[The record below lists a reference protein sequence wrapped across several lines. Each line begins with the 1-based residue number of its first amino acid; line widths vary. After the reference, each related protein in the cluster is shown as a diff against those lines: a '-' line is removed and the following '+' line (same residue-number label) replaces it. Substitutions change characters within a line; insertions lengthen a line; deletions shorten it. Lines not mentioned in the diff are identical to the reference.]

1 MSSNIIKVSRN
12 TEKAPRNSAA
22 TQTVAFSHY
31 NNFSAQLPI
40 DPKTGKIITGGIK
53 EQTKQCLTNIKA
65 IVESIDHVMD
75 DVVKITVYLKNIEDI
90 DAVNEVYKTFFKSYL
105 PTRTIVEVAALPTRG
120 ALVQMDTIISNAE
133 GTPSQDPL
141 DLIKVARNTED
152 APKNSTSTQTIAFS
166 HYNNISGQLP
176 IDPKSEKIV
185 VGGVKE
191 QATQSLKNIKA
202 ILENIDHVMD
212 DVVRTTIYLRNL
224 SDVKT
229 INEVYKK
236 FFPSYLPA
244 QTVAKASGIALDAS
258 VQIDTVVSHGDG
270 TPPQLPEDDRF
281 LVKEPI
287 NTEKAPQNSISTQTV
302 AYSHYNH
309 ISGQLPIDVKTDE
322 VITGGVKKQATQC
335 LNNIKAILES
345 IDHLM
350 DDIVKVNIQLK
361 NMEDLEVVN
370 AVYKTFF
377 ENDLPARTTIGVS
390 AIPMDALVQMDAVAS
405 NAEGTPPA

>member
-31 NNFSAQLPI
+31 NNFSDQLPI
-40 DPKTGKIITGGIK
+40 DTKTGKIITGGIK

-244 QTVAKASGIALDAS
+244 QTVVKASALPLDALIK
-258 VQIDTVVSHGDG
+258 VDAVVSHGDG

-390 AIPMDALVQMDAVAS
+390 AIPMDALVQIDAVAS

>member
-244 QTVAKASGIALDAS
+244 QTVVKASALPLDALIK
-258 VQIDTVVSHGDG
+258 IDAVVSHGDG

-370 AVYKTFF
+370 EVYKTFF

>member
-12 TEKAPRNSAA
+12 TEKAPKNSVS
-22 TQTVAFSHY
+22 TQSVAFSHY

-40 DPKTGKIITGGIK
+40 DPKTGKLIAGGVK
-53 EQTKQCLTNIKA
+53 EQAKQCLTNIKA

-75 DVVKITVYLKNIEDI
+75 DVVKITVYLKNIGDI

-105 PTRTIVEVAALPTRG
+105 PTRTTVAVAALPMKD
-120 ALVQMDTIISNAE
+120 ALVQMDAVISNGE

-152 APKNSTSTQTIAFS
+152 APKSSISTQTVAFS

-176 IDPKSEKIV
+176 IDPKTGKIV
-185 VGGVKE
+185 TGGVKE
-191 QATQSLKNIKA
+191 QAKQCLNNIKA
-202 ILENIDHVMD
+202 ILESIDHVMD

-224 SDVKT
+224 SDVKAV
-229 INEVYKK
+229 NEVYKK

-244 QTVAKASGIALDAS
+244 QTVVKASGIALDAL

-287 NTEKAPQNSISTQTV
+287 NTEKAPKSSTSTQTV

-309 ISGQLPIDVKTDE
+309 ISGQLPIDVKTE
-322 VITGGVKKQATQC
+322 KVVAGGIKEQATQC
-335 LNNIKAILES
+335 LNNIKAILEN
-345 IDHLM
+345 IDHVM

-370 AVYKTFF
+370 EVYKTFF
-377 ENDLPARTTIGVS
+377 KSDLPARTTIGVS
-390 AIPMDALVQMDAVAS
+390 DIPMDALVQIDAVVS

>member
-1 MSSNIIKVSRN
+1 MSNNIIKVSRN
-12 TEKAPRNSAA
+12 TEKAPENSVS

-31 NNFSAQLPI
+31 NNISAQLPI
-40 DPKTGKIITGGIK
+40 DPKTGKLIAGGVK
-53 EQTKQCLTNIKA
+53 EQIMQCLTNIKS

-75 DVVKITVYLKNIEDI
+75 DVVKITVYLKKIEDI

-105 PTRTIVEVAALPTRG
+105 PTRTAVAVATLPLKD
-120 ALVQMDTIISNAE
+120 ALVQMDAVISNAE

-152 APKNSTSTQTIAFS
+152 APKNSISTQTVAFS
-166 HYNNISGQLP
+166 HYNNISAQLP
-176 IDPKSEKIV
+176 IDPKSGKIIS
-185 VGGVKE
+185 GGVKE
-191 QATQSLKNIKA
+191 QATQCLNNIKA
-202 ILENIDHVMD
+202 ILESIDHVMD
-212 DVVRTTIYLRNL
+212 DVVRTTIFLRNL
-224 SDVKT
+224 SDLKVV
-229 INEVYKK
+229 NEVYKT

-244 QTVAKASGIALDAS
+244 QTIVKASGLALDAL

-287 NTEKAPQNSISTQTV
+287 NTQKAPKNSTSSQSV

-309 ISGQLPIDVKTDE
+309 ISGQLPIDAKTE
-322 VITGGVKKQATQC
+322 KVVAGGIKEQAAQC
-335 LNNIKAILES
+335 LTNIKSILES
-345 IDHLM
+345 IDHVM

-370 AVYKTFF
+370 GVYKTFF
-377 ENDLPARTTIGVS
+377 KSDLPARTTIGVS
-390 AIPMDALVQMDAVAS
+390 AIPMDALVQMDAVVS